1 MTGSNRE
8 EDNDERKEV
17 EQGSNGSTL
26 ETCVKSNSTK
36 VIPCTR

>member
-17 EQGSNGSTL
+17 EQGTSESTL
-26 ETCVKSNSTK
+26 ETMCQSNSTK